1 MASYQCVWKSANVVP
16 IHKSGER
23 PLAEN
28 YRPVSLTS
36 MLTKSLERIIHKHIM
51 KFLTHHIL
59 LSESQHA
66 FREARSWVTQILQLL
81 HSWFSSLEKGN
92 SFNVIFLDFAK
103 AFDRVSH
110 YHLFYKLQC
119 DGNRGRLLSWF
130 HDYLSDRTQRVI
142 TGGYSSDWMEVS
154 SGVPQGSILGPLLF
168 LLYINDFPL
177 SVSCSTELF
186 ADDGVLYRKIKSEDD
201 CVELQDD
208 LVCRFLVW
216 FVKGYA

>member
-36 MLTKSLERIIHKHIM
+36 MLAKSLERIIHQHIM

-59 LSESQHA
+59 LSDNQHA
-66 FREARSWVTQILQLL
+66 FREARSWVTQLLQLL

-92 SFNVIFLDFAK
+92 SVNVIFLDFAK

-119 DGNRGRLLSWF
+119 DGNRIRLLSWF
-130 HDYLSDRTQRVI
+130 MTICQTVHKESLLEVI
-142 TGGYSSDWMEVS
+142 HQIGWRCPQVFLKGVYWGHFFSS
-154 SGVPQGSILGPLLF
+154 
-168 LLYINDFPL
+168 
-177 SVSCSTELF
+177 CT
-186 ADDGVLYRKIKSEDD
+186 
-201 CVELQDD
+201 
-208 LVCRFLVW
+208 
-216 FVKGYA
+216 

>member
-28 YRPVSLTS
+28 YQPVSLTS

-66 FREARSWVTQILQLL
+66 FREARSWVTQLLQLL
-81 HSWFSSLEKGN
+81 QTWSSSLEKGN
-92 SFNVIFLDFAK
+92 SVNVIFLDFAK

-110 YHLFYKLQC
+110 YHLFYSCNVMAIAVGCFPGFMTICQTVHKES
-119 DGNRGRLLSWF
+119 LLE
-130 HDYLSDRTQRVI
+130 VI
-142 TGGYSSDWMEVS
+142 HQIGWRCPQVFLKGVYWGHFFSSC
-154 SGVPQGSILGPLLF
+154 I
-168 LLYINDFPL
+168 
-177 SVSCSTELF
+177 
-186 ADDGVLYRKIKSEDD
+186 
-201 CVELQDD
+201 
-208 LVCRFLVW
+208 
-216 FVKGYA
+216 

>member
-103 AFDRVSH
+103 AFERVSH
-110 YHLFYKLQC
+110 YHLFYRLQC
-119 DGNRGRLLSWF
+119 NGNRGRLLSWF
-130 HDYLSDRTQRVI
+130 HDYVRPYTKSHYWR
-142 TGGYSSDWMEVS
+142 
-154 SGVPQGSILGPLLF
+154 LF
-168 LLYINDFPL
+168 IRLDG
-177 SVSCSTELF
+177 
-186 ADDGVLYRKIKSEDD
+186 GVLRCSSREYTGATSFPPVHKWLSPK
-201 CVELQDD
+201 C
-208 LVCRFLVW
+208 
-216 FVKGYA
+216 